1 MKLMWLIC
9 RDERG
14 ASADERR
21 QFCGENLSVKI
32 MLLQFPQID
41 IMTAASSH
49 ATGSMRLCSA
59 DIARYSL
66 QATMEEK
73 ILTRHPEGKQGVN
86 ISRQK
91 YDHIKD
97 AILRV
102 LHERGEIAFKD
113 LPEAVADQLAGVF
126 EGRMMWY
133 VVTVKLDLEAR
144 GLIERVPKKTP
155 QRVRLAVTRSTRPKV
170 ASLKTARHRS
180 RNVHPRK
187 KTEG

>member
-1 MKLMWLIC
+1 
-9 RDERG
+9 
-14 ASADERR
+14 
-21 QFCGENLSVKI
+21 
-32 MLLQFPQID
+32 
-41 IMTAASSH
+41 
-49 ATGSMRLCSA
+49 
-59 DIARYSL
+59 
-66 QATMEEK
+66 MEEK

-91 YDHIKD
+91 YDRIKD

-113 LPEAVADQLAGVF
+113 LPEAVADQLVGVF
-126 EGRMMWY
+126 EGRVMWY

-155 QRVRLAVTRSTRPKV
+155 QRVRLAAARSMRTRI
-170 ASLKTARHRS
+170 ASAKTARRGN
-180 RNVHPRK
+180 RNVHSRK